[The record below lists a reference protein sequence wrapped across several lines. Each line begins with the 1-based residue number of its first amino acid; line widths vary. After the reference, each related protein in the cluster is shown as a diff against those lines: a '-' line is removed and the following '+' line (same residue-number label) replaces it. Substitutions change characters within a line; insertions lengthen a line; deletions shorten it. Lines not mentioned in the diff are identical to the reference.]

1 MAMDGKKHLQSR
13 NANKKRCVPWAL
25 AAGHCGRAGVVPG
38 GSVYSF
44 NLYSRYGFISQTTTL
59 IRAS

>member
-1 MAMDGKKHLQSR
+1 MDELVGFSSKKRLQL
-13 NANKKRCVPWAL
+13 AKNKKSASPGRCGWAL
-25 AAGHCGRAGVVPG
+25 GVVPG